1 MSCKARIGVW
11 AAVLL
16 LGCSGASDDDDDGL
30 DNPGV
35 AGSAGAAVMMGPI
48 TGNPQAGVGGNAGSV
63 SVGGGGTV
71 GAAGNTMTAGMGA
84 AGNAMTAGMGAA
96 GEGAGGMM
104 AGGTGGTT
112 AGAGGAAGMTGGT
125 GGTMAPTAVG
135 APCITAGSQVVFIG
149 DSYSR
154 YGLAHLP
161 MSSYMQELARMGGAL
176 AAGDTYADYAQ
187 AGTTLAG
194 AFASIPPQWENNKSK
209 VPIHLVIMDGGG
221 NDVLIDN
228 DYCLA
233 DGSHENPM
241 CIAVV
246 DRSMMMAKTLWA
258 SMKGAGVKD
267 VIWFWYPHIPGVA
280 GKGDGHDIN
289 DYTLE
294 ILIRLAA
301 EASVDDFRVHMVDTI
316 PIFMGREAELFA
328 FDGVHANDD
337 GTAAIADA
345 MWKLMKDKCIGQGPS
360 SGCCKQ

>member
-1 MSCKARIGVW
+1 M
-11 AAVLL
+11 
-16 LGCSGASDDDDDGL
+16 
-30 DNPGV
+30 
-35 AGSAGAAVMMGPI
+35 
-48 TGNPQAGVGGNAGSV
+48 VGMAGNAATA
-63 SVGGGGTV
+63 GTGM
-71 GAAGNTMTAGMGA
+71 GAAGMGA
-84 AGNAMTAGMGAA
+84 AGMGAA
-96 GEGAGGMM
+96 GMGGTAGMD

-112 AGAGGAAGMTGGT
+112 AGAGGEGGMTGGT
-125 GGTMAPTAVG
+125 GGTTPTSMAVG

-154 YGLAHLP
+154 YGLAHEP
-161 MSSYMQELARMGGAL
+161 MSTYMQQRAVMGGAL
-176 AAGDTYADYAQ
+176 MAGDRYADYAA

-228 DYCLA
+228 QACLA
-233 DGSHENPM
+233 DDSHMVPM
-241 CIAVV
+241 CMAVV

-258 SMKGAGVKD
+258 SMKAAGVKD
-267 VIWFWYPHIPGVA
+267 VIWFWYPHIPGIPQ
-280 GKGDGHDIN
+280 GNGHDIN

-294 ILIRLAA
+294 LLIKLAA

-316 PIFMGREAELFA
+316 PIFMGKESTFFA
-328 FDGVHANDD
+328 FDGVHANDM

-345 MWKLMKDKCIGQGPS
+345 IWKLMKDKCIGQGPS